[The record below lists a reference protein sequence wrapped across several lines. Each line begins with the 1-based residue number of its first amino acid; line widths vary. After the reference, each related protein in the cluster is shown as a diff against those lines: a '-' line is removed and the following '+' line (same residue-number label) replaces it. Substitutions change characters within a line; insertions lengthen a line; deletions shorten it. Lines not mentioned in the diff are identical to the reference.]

1 MVLGKRIESENPEV
15 IRVQLKRLDDGRIV
29 VTISVGHH
37 LILSQ
42 TIYLTD
48 SEAVTLEVADE

>member
-1 MVLGKRIESENPEV
+1 M